1 MKRDRKF
8 LSKCDQITRR
18 AMREREKYI
27 EHETGV
33 SHLRESEFC
42 CFYASEGTRTKER
55 EPQFLDYNFMIIWII
70 LRFD

>member
-1 MKRDRKF
+1 
-8 LSKCDQITRR
+8 
-18 AMREREKYI
+18 MREREKYI

-55 EPQFLDYNFMIIWII
+55 EPQFLYYNFVII
-70 LRFD
+70 LRFDIRKATIPIWTRYSS